1 MMLTNREIALRFND
15 LISLRRIDE
24 AFALTS
30 DDVVFRGPDGTKLDR
45 DGLKAL
51 LQYVW
56 TLMAGPFKTEIVGTT
71 CEGERVA
78 VEMTASVEL
87 VNGGKYDNIY
97 HFIVIV
103 RDGKIMYQA
112 EYCNT
117 KAADVFGDLTIHS
130 VAS

>member
-1 MMLTNREIALRFND
+1 MSANKEIALRFND
-15 LISLRRIDE
+15 LISLRRLDE

-30 DDVVFRGPDGTKLDR
+30 DDVVFRGPDGTRLDR
-45 DGLKAL
+45 EGLKDL

-87 VNGGKYDNIY
+87 VNGGKYENIY
-97 HFIVIV
+97 HFLVIV
-103 RDGKIMYQA
+103 RDGKIVYQA

-117 KAADVFGDLTIHS
+117 KAADVFGDLSNRLITS
-130 VAS
+130 